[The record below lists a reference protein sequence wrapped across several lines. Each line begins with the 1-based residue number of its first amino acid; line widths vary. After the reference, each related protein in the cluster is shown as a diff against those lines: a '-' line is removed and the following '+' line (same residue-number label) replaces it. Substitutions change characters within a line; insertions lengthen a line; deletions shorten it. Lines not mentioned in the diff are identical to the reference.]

1 MKIHKTIMKKIIAS
15 ILVAVM
21 FITQLAVIDIKAAD
35 ITKVT
40 SITTLERN
48 EFEEWIMATAY
59 DHFSWNAFHNAV
71 ERDIRAKYE
80 NKIDDKEKFLK
91 GFGKADLSWEEGNEI
106 LLWEVKPADYG
117 INPIKE
123 AKALTQL
130 NRYINADISKHR
142 VGDSRIADGH
152 TSVSKSIYRGTY
164 IEHVT
169 YEIDYQ
175 NAQNG
180 LILYHFERSSTIE
193 ELEEE
198 TEVETE
204 IVWVT
209 GTATDIIDD
218 IVVYVP
224 VFTQEEIV
232 VDFATLVATCAFA
245 KVLLAYNQRL
255 MENPYSQNSASAEI
269 VAACIAFIS
278 LVNPAIMDGMLNGGE
293 LSEEYITT
301 VNTAMLNFATA
312 MQVFDMDELMTA
324 MYSADVDKIE
334 ELTKGIQDLSEMFDA
349 AGEEQPPRDPLIID
363 LGSEGIELCS
373 LENGVNFDLDNNGFA
388 EKTAWIGKEDGFLAY
403 DRNGN
408 GIIDNGGELFG
419 DQVFLKD
426 GSKSVSG
433 FEALKEFDSNGDGV
447 VNKADEEFSKL
458 VLWIDENHNGSSE
471 NGEIKSLDVIGVQ
484 SISLGHSEIS
494 FVDEATG
501 TRIAETSSVEL
512 NMNEEISYVDIS
524 EFWFPVNSSDTT
536 QGDVVTVGNIPEIY
550 QAMVEDETGKL
561 CELFCSF
568 DEAYDISEKRY
579 YLKQIL
585 YYLADAEDIE
595 INSRGGNIDARDLK
609 VIEAFMGR
617 EFVGVDGTN
626 PNVNAAKILKEL
638 YVDIEN
644 QYYNILNM
652 YSRLGGCLKSVYE
665 YEDENGNKQLEMVV
679 LNEYLTMRIDAG
691 ENVDTLVYDLGVYLT
706 TFDEMNGTDY
716 FNEYSQLYGTISTHY
731 YEIVEQAKA
740 CNTYI
745 GTDNIDTYFG
755 GNFTDF
761 IFGEAGD
768 DSLYGE
774 NGIDIIHGNSGNDR
788 LYGGLGDD
796 KLYGTE
802 GDDVYDGGH
811 GEDVFIDTEGND
823 TYIIASDSGN
833 DIIIDNGG
841 SNIIKFSNLYSEDI
855 MVNGTG
861 ENDATILVKNS
872 SSSITISDFCEN
884 IESQDYMLEFTDKT
898 VHCLDEDSPFK
909 HIYGTDSDDNLKAV
923 VDDTII
929 NAFCGNDTVTGS
941 RGNDVIYGNVG
952 NDIIYAKD
960 GNDNIYGGI
969 EDDIINGEDGDD
981 IIFGHE
987 GSDVL
992 DGGAGNDYIFDDSGD
1007 DTCVFGKGYG
1017 TDIVEDSDGK
1027 MTIRLDDVCE
1037 SDLEIFSTGNEA
1049 IIIIKDTND
1058 KLIISGYGEAV
1069 DNYVICFNDTS
1080 KYLKDIIS
1088 ETVPEYLSNVD
1099 ITVATE
1105 KYISGTDSSDAI
1117 FAENI
1122 SNIIATGYAYDYIVG
1137 CEQKDIVLGGAD
1149 TDRVLAGYGADIVY
1163 GGSGNDQLL
1172 GEDENDLI
1180 VAGTGNDYI
1189 NGASGDDIFI
1199 MGYGDDF
1206 IEDSAGND
1214 IYYFNLGDGND
1225 SIMDNEGLN
1234 CIILGDGLYSDDIKA
1249 YRDEWNDL
1257 LITFENTSDTI
1268 KIKNYC
1274 IDETSRNFKFVFSDG
1289 SVYLATDDDSELKN
1303 IYDVTG
1309 TEYMPSIYTD
1319 GITIISSDGDD
1330 QLVGSDYTD
1339 TLIGGAGN
1347 NRITGYAGDDCI
1359 DGGLGNDYL
1368 SGGTGSDTYVYT
1380 SGYGTDTISD
1390 SEGIN
1395 TIEINEYSLS
1405 DIKAYRTNWNNLTL
1419 VFDGTGE
1426 TALNNDYADK
1436 IIIEG
1441 FFVSENNRQFYLSF
1455 NGSFVYA
1462 TDSLSP
1468 LRTLYGTAA
1477 VDYMQGFDN
1486 DVIILYGNEGADT
1499 LNGGEAGDYLY
1510 GGSGDDR
1517 ILGMSGNDTLSGDSG
1532 NDYLEG
1538 GAGDDTY
1545 VFESGSGTDT
1555 INDNQGVNSICL
1567 ADGFTKELF
1576 KTCRTNWNDLTISFE
1591 GLTETIVIQG
1601 YFVSEENREFNI
1613 IFSDGTCGKLYVD
1626 ENSEVTLIFEED
1638 M

>member
-1 MKIHKTIMKKIIAS
+1 M
-15 ILVAVM
+15 
-21 FITQLAVIDIKAAD
+21 
-35 ITKVT
+35 
-40 SITTLERN
+40 
-48 EFEEWIMATAY
+48 
-59 DHFSWNAFHNAV
+59 
-71 ERDIRAKYE
+71 
-80 NKIDDKEKFLK
+80 
-91 GFGKADLSWEEGNEI
+91 
-106 LLWEVKPADYG
+106 
-117 INPIKE
+117 
-123 AKALTQL
+123 
-130 NRYINADISKHR
+130 
-142 VGDSRIADGH
+142 
-152 TSVSKSIYRGTY
+152 
-164 IEHVT
+164 
-169 YEIDYQ
+169 
-175 NAQNG
+175 
-180 LILYHFERSSTIE
+180 ILYHFERSSTKE
-193 ELEEE
+193 ELNEE
-198 TEVETE
+198 TETEAETE
-204 IVWVT
+204 AVRHWIT
-209 GTATDIIDD
+209 IEGSEPIDD
-218 IVVYVP
+218 FITEVP
-224 VFTQEEIV
+224 VVTQEVYEFNYVSIM
-232 VDFATLVATCAFA
+232 ATKALAQA
-245 KVLLAYNQRL
+245 LLKYYQNL
-255 MENPYSQNSASAEI
+255 MENPRTQNSVAVEI
-269 VAACIAFIS
+269 VVICTEFIAAVS
-278 LVNPAIMDGMLNGGE
+278 PAIMAAMLNGGE
-293 LSEEYITT
+293 LSEEYRTT

-324 MYSADVDKIE
+324 MYAADVDKIE

-388 EKTAWIGKEDGFLAY
+388 EKTAWIGNEDGFLAY

-447 VNKADEEFSKL
+447 VNKSDEEFSKL
-458 VLWIDENHNGSSE
+458 ALWIDENHNGISE
-471 NGEIKSLDVIGVQ
+471 SDDIKTLDLIGVQ
-484 SISLGHSEIS
+484 SISLAHSEIS
-494 FVDEATG
+494 FIDEATG
-501 TRIAETSSVEL
+501 TRIAETSSVEF
-512 NMNEEISYVDIS
+512 NRNEEISYADIS

-550 QAMVEDETGKL
+550 QAMAEDETGKL
-561 CELFCSF
+561 FELFCYF

-665 YEDENGNKQLEMVV
+665 YEDENGNKQLEIVV

-731 YEIVEQAKA
+731 YEIVEQAKS

-761 IFGEAGD
+761 IFGETGD

-774 NGIDIIHGNSGNDR
+774 NGIDIIHGKAGNDS
-788 LYGGLGDD
+788 LYGGLGND
-796 KLYGTE
+796 KLYGNE
-802 GDDVYDGGH
+802 GDDIYDGGN

-823 TYIIASDSGN
+823 TYIITSDSGN

-941 RGNDVIYGNVG
+941 RGNDVIYGNEG

-992 DGGAGNDYIFDDSGD
+992 DGGA
-1007 DTCVFGKGYG
+1007 
-1017 TDIVEDSDGK
+1017 
-1027 MTIRLDDVCE
+1027 
-1037 SDLEIFSTGNEA
+1037 
-1049 IIIIKDTND
+1049 
-1058 KLIISGYGEAV
+1058 
-1069 DNYVICFNDTS
+1069 
-1080 KYLKDIIS
+1080 
-1088 ETVPEYLSNVD
+1088 
-1099 ITVATE
+1099 
-1105 KYISGTDSSDAI
+1105 
-1117 FAENI
+1117 
-1122 SNIIATGYAYDYIVG
+1122 
-1137 CEQKDIVLGGAD
+1137 
-1149 TDRVLAGYGADIVY
+1149 
-1163 GGSGNDQLL
+1163 
-1172 GEDENDLI
+1172 
-1180 VAGTGNDYI
+1180 
-1189 NGASGDDIFI
+1189 
-1199 MGYGDDF
+1199 
-1206 IEDSAGND
+1206 
-1214 IYYFNLGDGND
+1214 
-1225 SIMDNEGLN
+1225 
-1234 CIILGDGLYSDDIKA
+1234 
-1249 YRDEWNDL
+1249 
-1257 LITFENTSDTI
+1257 
-1268 KIKNYC
+1268 
-1274 IDETSRNFKFVFSDG
+1274 
-1289 SVYLATDDDSELKN
+1289 
-1303 IYDVTG
+1303 
-1309 TEYMPSIYTD
+1309 
-1319 GITIISSDGDD
+1319 
-1330 QLVGSDYTD
+1330 
-1339 TLIGGAGN
+1339 
-1347 NRITGYAGDDCI
+1347 
-1359 DGGLGNDYL
+1359 GNDYL

-1517 ILGMSGNDTLSGDSG
+1517 ILGVSGNDTLYGDSG

-1538 GAGDDTY
+1538 GAGDDIY
-1545 VFESGSGTDT
+1545 VFELGSGTDT
-1555 INDNQGVNSICL
+1555 INDNQGVNTICL

-1576 KTCRTNWNDLTISFE
+1576 KTCRTNWNDLTISFD